1 MNSEEATENSR
12 FNNYGNETSTLH
24 DFTIYLILSVLT
36 ILLVVLLAIITRLFQ
51 IGQKTRTPPQRRM
64 YVGSRVRQS
73 LSQAEP
79 TIYVSPN
86 NLPPPP
92 KYECL
97 APPSYEEVVGIH
109 YPQYQNQPITQPITV
124 AMAQNTQP
132 SQNVTDAPPAPT
144 VITVTSERTS
154 VQVAASSS

>member
-1 MNSEEATENSR
+1 MESGPFLFFPGIVA
-12 FNNYGNETSTLH
+12 G
-24 DFTIYLILSVLT
+24 ILF
-36 ILLVVLLAIITRLFQ
+36 ICVLLRCCIFCN
-51 IGQKTRTPPQRRM
+51 GQKTRTPPQRRM

-73 LSQAEP
+73 LSQTEP

-109 YPQYQNQPITQPITV
+109 YPQYQNQPITQPITA
-124 AMAQNTQP
+124 AMAQNTLS
-132 SQNVTDAPPAPT
+132 SQNATDAPPAPPAPT
-144 VITVTSERTS
+144 VITVTSERTPVH
-154 VQVAASSS
+154 VQVAASS

>member
-1 MNSEEATENSR
+1 MSYYVMSPTVY
-12 FNNYGNETSTLH
+12 FWII
-24 DFTIYLILSVLT
+24 FF
-36 ILLVVLLAIITRLFQ
+36 ILLMMAISLARIR
-51 IGQKTRTPPQRRM
+51 QKTRTPPQRRM

>member
-1 MNSEEATENSR
+1 MDQESSMDIKIESDLR
-12 FNNYGNETSTLH
+12 RDPYFYG
-24 DFTIYLILSVLT
+24 LIPVC
-36 ILLVVLLAIITRLFQ
+36 ILVIVVFVRVTFVICKSY
-51 IGQKTRTPPQRRM
+51 GQKTRTPPQRRM

>member
-1 MNSEEATENSR
+1 MDG
-12 FNNYGNETSTLH
+12 Y
-24 DFTIYLILSVLT
+24 ILFLPFFFIVFLYT
-36 ILLVVLLAIITRLFQ
+36 VTCLCLRCCEIF
-51 IGQKTRTPPQRRM
+51 GQKTRTPPQRRM

-124 AMAQNTQP
+124 AMAQNTP
-132 SQNVTDAPPAPT
+132 SSQNATDALPAPT

-154 VQVAASSS
+154 VQVAASS

>member
-1 MNSEEATENSR
+1 MFLTEKEIVFLFFLVMVLFLVWS
-12 FNNYGNETSTLH
+12 
-24 DFTIYLILSVLT
+24 YLQICD
-36 ILLVVLLAIITRLFQ
+36 LFVGR
-51 IGQKTRTPPQRRM
+51 IVYKIFRQKTRTPPQRRM

>member
-1 MNSEEATENSR
+1 MGWHTKES
-12 FNNYGNETSTLH
+12 
-24 DFTIYLILSVLT
+24 LT
-36 ILLVVLLAIITRLFQ
+36 IMTIATATTAACMTVFMGVLCICVVYRRR
-51 IGQKTRTPPQRRM
+51 QKTRTPPQRRM